1 MSPLLRSGGTGK
13 PVQSSAPSASAVQKT
28 VSAKPAAQKVVAA
41 QVTRTARNGVGK
53 VRGASKIVQKD
64 IAPFSRQMAAM
75 LSAGMPIVAA
85 LETLEEQAANPN
97 FKIVIGA
104 LKRNIEG
111 GASFSES
118 LQQIPDVFDVLYVN
132 MVRAGE
138 QSGQFAETMRRIG
151 DLLEASAK
159 LRRKVKSAMTYP
171 VVVLSLS
178 LIIATGMII
187 FIVPVF
193 AGMFSDFGGK
203 LPAPTQFLVDLS
215 AAGKKYAIVIIPG
228 IMLAVWGFKK
238 WKKTTAGAWAVD
250 GAILKAPVFG
260 VLIQKVAVARF
271 SRTLSQLVQSG
282 VPILNA
288 LEIVAKAAGNL
299 VIEAAIMDARKAVE
313 HGDTLSSGLDGKEC
327 IPKLV
332 VRMLAAGEKTG
343 KVDEMLASVADTFD
357 DEVEAMLA
365 SLTSLLEPLLMV
377 FLGVIIGGIVVC
389 MFLPIFKMV
398 EVIK

>member
-1 MSPLLRSGGTGK
+1 MCALVRSTG
-13 PVQSSAPSASAVQKT
+13 
-28 VSAKPAAQKVVAA
+28 SAKPVAAASAPAKPKAAAAPAGAKKPVAA
-41 QVTRTARNGVGK
+41 QVTKTARKGVGK
-53 VRGASKIVQKD
+53 VRGASKIVNTD

-151 DLLEASAK
+151 DLLEATAR

-171 VVVLSLS
+171 VVVLSMS
-178 LIIATGMII
+178 LIIASGMII

-203 LPAPTQFLVDLS
+203 LPGPTQFLVDLS
-215 AAGKKYAIVIIPG
+215 SGAKKYAIIIIPS
-228 IMLAVWGFKK
+228 IMLAIWGFKK
-238 WKKTTAGAWAVD
+238 WKKTAAGAWAMD
-250 GAILKAPVFG
+250 QFILKAPVFG
-260 VLIQKVAVARF
+260 VLIQKVSVARF
-271 SRTLSQLVQSG
+271 ARTLSQLVQSG

-288 LEIVAKAAGNL
+288 LEIVAKAANNL
-299 VIEAAIMDARKAVE
+299 VIEAAIMEARKAVE
-313 HGDTLSSGLDGKEC
+313 HGDTLSSGLDGKAC

-343 KVDEMLASVADTFD
+343 KVDEMLGSVADTYD

-398 EVIK
+398 DVIK

>member
-1 MSPLLRSGGTGK
+1 MAPKAGAQKPMPANNGAKK
-13 PVQSSAPSASAVQKT
+13 PVV
-28 VSAKPAAQKVVAA
+28 A
-41 QVTRTARNGVGK
+41 QVTRTTRKGVGK
-53 VRGASKIVQKD
+53 VRGANKIVQKD
-64 IAPFSRQMAAM
+64 LAPFSRQMAAM

-85 LETLEEQAANPN
+85 LETLEEQAVNPN
-97 FKIVIGA
+97 FKLVISS

-151 DLLEASAK
+151 ALLDATAR

-178 LIIATGMII
+178 MIIATGMIV

-215 AAGKKYAIVIIPG
+215 NGVRKYAIIIIPV
-228 IMLAVWGFKK
+228 IMLVVWGFKK
-238 WKKTTAGAWAVD
+238 WKKTASGAWMMDRFA
-250 GAILKAPVFG
+250 LKAPVFG
-260 VLIQKVAVARF
+260 GLIQKVAVARF

-288 LEIVAKAAGNL
+288 LEIVAKAANNL
-299 VIEAAIMDARKAVE
+299 IIEAAIMDARKAVE
-313 HGDTLSSGLDGKEC
+313 HGDTLSAGLEGKDC
-327 IPKLV
+327 IPKVV
-332 VRMLAAGEKTG
+332 VRMLSAGEKTG

-357 DEVEAMLA
+357 DEVESMLA

-377 FLGVIIGGIVVC
+377 FLGVIIGGLVVC

-398 EVIK
+398 DVIK

>member
-1 MSPLLRSGGTGK
+1 MSPILRSSSRGSVPAAGGTK
-13 PVQSSAPSASAVQKT
+13 PPAAPPPKKT
-28 VSAKPAAQKVVAA
+28 VTA
-41 QVTRTARNGVGK
+41 QVTRTNSK
-53 VRGASKIVQKD
+53 KIQTIHGASNIVRKEL
-64 IAPFSRQMAAM
+64 PGFSRQMAAM
-75 LSAGMPIVAA
+75 LSAGMPIVAS

-97 FKIVIGA
+97 FKIAIGMV
-104 LKRNIEG
+104 KKSIENG
-111 GASFSES
+111 SSFSES
-118 LQQIPDVFDVLYVN
+118 LQQLPQIFDVLYVN

-138 QSGQFAETMRRIG
+138 QSGQFAETMKRIG
-151 DLLEASAK
+151 ELLEATAR

-171 VVVLSLS
+171 VVVLSMS
-178 LIIATGMII
+178 LIIASGMII

-193 AGMFSDFGGK
+193 AGMFKDFGGK

-215 AAGKKYAIVIIPG
+215 NGIKHYALIIVPSII
-228 IMLAVWGFKK
+228 LAIWLFKK
-238 WKKTTAGAWAVD
+238 WKKTTSGAWALD
-250 GAILKAPVFG
+250 RFALKAPVFG
-260 VLIQKVAVARF
+260 ILVQKVAVARF

-313 HGDTLSSGLDGKEC
+313 HGDTLSSGLDGKDC
-327 IPKLV
+327 IPTLV
-332 VRMLAAGEKTG
+332 VRMLSAGEKTG

-357 DEVEAMLA
+357 DEVETMLA

-377 FLGVIIGGIVVC
+377 FLGVVIGGIVVC
-389 MFLPIFKMV
+389 MFLPIFKMT

>member
-1 MSPLLRSGGTGK
+1 
-13 PVQSSAPSASAVQKT
+13 
-28 VSAKPAAQKVVAA
+28 VVAA
-41 QVTRTARNGVGK
+41 QVTRTARKGVGR
-53 VRGASKIVQKD
+53 VRGAGKIVEKD
-64 IAPFSRQMAAM
+64 LAPFSRQMAAM

-97 FKIVIGA
+97 FKLVIGS

-151 DLLEASAK
+151 ELLEASAK

-215 AAGKKYAIVIIPG
+215 AAAKKYAIIIIPS
-228 IMLAVWGFKK
+228 IMIAVWSFKK
-238 WKKTTAGAWAVD
+238 WKKTTAGAWAMDSMV
-250 GAILKAPVFG
+250 LRAPVFG

-299 VIEAAIMDARKAVE
+299 VIEAAIMSARKSVE
-313 HGDTLSSGLDGKEC
+313 HGDTLSSGLEGKDC

-357 DEVEAMLA
+357 DEVETMLA

>member
-1 MSPLLRSGGTGK
+1 MSPLLRSGG
-13 PVQSSAPSASAVQKT
+13 
-28 VSAKPAAQKVVAA
+28 SAKPALAAPRVVPQKPGAVAGGLKKAVSA
-41 QVTRTARNGVGK
+41 QVTKTARKGVGK
-53 VRGASKIVQKD
+53 VRGAGKIVEKD
-64 IAPFSRQMAAM
+64 LAPFSRQMAAM

-85 LETLEEQAANPN
+85 LETLEEQATNPN
-97 FKIVIGA
+97 FKIVIGS

-151 DLLEASAK
+151 ELLEASAK

-203 LPAPTQFLVDLS
+203 LPAPTQFLVDVS
-215 AAGKKYAIVIIPG
+215 AAGKKYAIIIIPS
-228 IMLAVWGFKK
+228 IMISVWGFKK
-238 WKKTTAGAWAVD
+238 WKKTVAGAWAMDRMV
-250 GAILKAPVFG
+250 LKAPVFG

-299 VIEAAIMDARKAVE
+299 VIEAAIMDARKSVE
-313 HGDTLSSGLDGKEC
+313 HGDTLSSGLESKDC

-357 DEVEAMLA
+357 DEVETMLA

>member
-1 MSPLLRSGGTGK
+1 MSPLLRSGG
-13 PVQSSAPSASAVQKT
+13 
-28 VSAKPAAQKVVAA
+28 SAKPVLMAPSVVPQKNAATAGGPKKAVAA
-41 QVTRTARNGVGK
+41 QVTKTTRKGVGK
-53 VRGASKIVQKD
+53 VRGAGKIVEKD
-64 IAPFSRQMAAM
+64 LAPFSRQMAAM

-85 LETLEEQAANPN
+85 LETLEEQATNPN
-97 FKIVIGA
+97 FKIVIGS

-151 DLLEASAK
+151 ELLEASAK

-215 AAGKKYAIVIIPG
+215 AAGKKYAIIIIPS
-228 IMLAVWGFKK
+228 IMISVWGFKK
-238 WKKTTAGAWAVD
+238 WKKTVAGAWAMDSMV
-250 GAILKAPVFG
+250 LKAPVFG

-299 VIEAAIMDARKAVE
+299 VIEAAIMDARKSVE
-313 HGDTLSSGLDGKEC
+313 HGDTLSSGLEGKDC

-357 DEVEAMLA
+357 DEVETMLA

>member
-1 MSPLLRSGGTGK
+1 MPGGAAPKAAAQLPGTANNGAKK
-13 PVQSSAPSASAVQKT
+13 PVV
-28 VSAKPAAQKVVAA
+28 A
-41 QVTRTARNGVGK
+41 QVIQSARKGVGK
-53 VRGASKIVQKD
+53 VRGANVIVSKD

-75 LSAGMPIVAA
+75 LSAGMPIVAS

-97 FKIVIGA
+97 FKLVIA
-104 LKRNIEG
+104 SLKRNIEG
-111 GASFSES
+111 GSSFSES

-151 DLLEASAK
+151 DLLEATAR

-178 LIIATGMII
+178 LVIATGMII

-203 LPAPTQFLVDLS
+203 LPAPTQFLVNLS
-215 AAGKKYAIVIIPG
+215 EGAKKYAIVIIPG
-228 IMLAVWGFKK
+228 IMLSVWGFKK
-238 WKKTTAGAWAVD
+238 WKKTAAGAWSMD
-250 GAILKAPVFG
+250 RMTLKAPVFG
-260 VLIQKVAVARF
+260 LLVQKVAVARF
-271 SRTLSQLVQSG
+271 ARTLSQLVQSG

-288 LEIVAKAAGNL
+288 LEIVAKAANNL

-313 HGDTLSSGLDGKEC
+313 HGDTLSSGLEGKEC

-343 KVDEMLASVADTFD
+343 KVDEMLASVADTYD

-377 FLGVIIGGIVVC
+377 FLGVVIGGIVVC

-398 EVIK
+398 DVIK

>member
-1 MSPLLRSGGTGK
+1 MCALMRSTGSGK
-13 PVQSSAPSASAVQKT
+13 PASTGSTPPKP
-28 VSAKPAAQKVVAA
+28 KPAAAPAGAKKPVAA
-41 QVTRTARNGVGK
+41 QVARTARKGVGK
-53 VRGASKIVQKD
+53 VRGASKIVAMD

-85 LETLEEQAANPN
+85 LETLEEQSANPN
-97 FKIVIGA
+97 FKIVIGS

-118 LQQIPDVFDVLYVN
+118 LQQVPDVFDGLYVN

-151 DLLEASAK
+151 DLLEATAR

-178 LIIATGMII
+178 LIIASGMII

-215 AAGKKYAIVIIPG
+215 AGIKKYAVIIVPS
-228 IMLAVWGFKK
+228 IMLTVWGFKK
-238 WKKTTAGAWAVD
+238 WKKTKSGAWAMD
-250 GAILKAPVFG
+250 QFILKAPVFG

-288 LEIVAKAAGNL
+288 LEIVAKAANNL
-299 VIEAAIMDARKAVE
+299 IIEAAIMEARKSVE
-313 HGDTLSSGLDGKEC
+313 HGDTLSSGLDGKAC

-343 KVDEMLASVADTFD
+343 KVDEMLASVADTYD

-377 FLGVIIGGIVVC
+377 FLGVVIGGIVVC

-398 EVIK
+398 DVIK

>member
-1 MSPLLRSGGTGK
+1 MSPLLRSGG
-13 PVQSSAPSASAVQKT
+13 
-28 VSAKPAAQKVVAA
+28 SAKPVLVAPQVVPQKSGAVTGGPKKTVAA
-41 QVTRTARNGVGK
+41 QVTKTARKGVGK
-53 VRGASKIVQKD
+53 VRGAGKIVEKD
-64 IAPFSRQMAAM
+64 LAPFSRQMAAM

-85 LETLEEQAANPN
+85 LETLEEQATNPN
-97 FKIVIGA
+97 FKIVIGS

-151 DLLEASAK
+151 ELLEASAK

-203 LPAPTQFLVDLS
+203 LPAPTQFLVDVS
-215 AAGKKYAIVIIPG
+215 AAGKKYAIIIIPS
-228 IMLAVWGFKK
+228 IMISVWGFRK
-238 WKKTTAGAWAVD
+238 WKKTVAGAWAMDRMV
-250 GAILKAPVFG
+250 LKAPVFG

-299 VIEAAIMDARKAVE
+299 VIEAAIMDARKSVE
-313 HGDTLSSGLDGKEC
+313 HGDTLSSGLESKDC

-357 DEVEAMLA
+357 DEVETMLA